1 MRKVATL
8 LSAFVALALTLSAC
22 SGSDDTADNTLLADF
37 GLEDK
42 TAVEIVDYLE
52 RLEGPDRPQDLRASV
67 RVDEL
72 QLQTEEAALNLPL
85 PDDKFYFS
93 FAPFLD
99 MTHECFYHSLTT
111 CQGELR
117 GEQVD
122 ITITDNASGEVLVEE
137 TATSFDNGFIAYWL
151 PKDIEATLSVSFDG
165 HSAETIITTNADSP
179 TCLTSVQLT

>member
-1 MRKVATL
+1 MRKAATF

-22 SGSDDTADNTLLADF
+22 SSSDDAADDTLLADF
-37 GLEDK
+37 GLDDK

-52 RLEGPDRPQDLRASV
+52 RLDGPDRPQDLRASV

-85 PDDKFYFS
+85 PDDRFYFS
-93 FAPFLD
+93 FAPFID

-122 ITITDNASGEVLVEE
+122 VTIIDNATGEVLVDEI
-137 TATSFDNGFIAYWL
+137 ATSFDNGFIAYWL
-151 PKDIEATLSVSFDG
+151 PKDIEATLTVSFDG
-165 HSAETIITTNADSP
+165 HSAETVIATDADSP